1 MRAYQI
7 QQIIPESHTLTMHL
21 PPEVPAGPAQVIV
34 LYPEPSADHSAPP
47 EAAVSGFATLADFAA
62 WLQTQPATGRS
73 REDIVRE
80 VEAERDAW
88 GPEA

>member
-7 QQIIPESHTLTMHL
+7 QQIIPASHTLTMHL

-34 LYPEPSADHSAPP
+34 LYPEPSPGTLTP
-47 EAAVSGFATLADFAA
+47 TEAAASGFATLADFAA
-62 WLQTQPATGRS
+62 WLQTQPASGRS
-73 REDIVRE
+73 REDIVRQ

-88 GPEA
+88 EPGE

>member
-34 LYPEPSADHSAPP
+34 LYPEPTLATPST
-47 EAAVSGFATLADFAA
+47 EASSSGFATVADFAA
-62 WLQTQPATGRS
+62 WLQTQPASERS
-73 REDIVRE
+73 REDIVRQI
-80 VEAERDAW
+80 EAERDAW
-88 GPEA
+88 EPGA